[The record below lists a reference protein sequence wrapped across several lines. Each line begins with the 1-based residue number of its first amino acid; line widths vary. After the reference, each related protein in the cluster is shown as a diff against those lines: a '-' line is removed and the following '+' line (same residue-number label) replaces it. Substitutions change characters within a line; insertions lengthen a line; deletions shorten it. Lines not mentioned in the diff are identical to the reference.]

1 MIYEFTFENYRSY
14 RHEATIDFT
23 AKPINEFEQSLING
37 SNGQKL
43 LPVCAI
49 YGPNGGGKSSVIMA
63 ISELRSMVM
72 QPLIQ
77 LAFMKKKN
85 EKLGDASIDQLR
97 ESLSNVSTKN
107 AYYKWDSEG
116 AEKPIKYNILFEIES
131 YKYRYEFEILKEDI
145 FVENLYMENDGK
157 VEVIFERD
165 KESIYMCDQL
175 ESVDLE
181 NMNESLPILSYIA
194 MFKDIDFIDRVI
206 RFFMQIRILNYD
218 RPSLD
223 KRIFV
228 KQIEKDKK
236 RICNVIQSM
245 GIDIC
250 DIHIDYNDD
259 GSVDEIYTFHK
270 LLSGEI
276 KKLRLSEESGGTKKI
291 ISIIPVLL
299 DGIDNSYLFLIDE
312 LDAKLHPL
320 LTRYIINL
328 FHNSQTNIGN
338 GQLIYS
344 THDTVNLNKETFR
357 RDEIWFAEKDKDGI
371 SEIYALSDYILEDDK
386 NAGKKVRN
394 DATYNKDY
402 LTGRYGAIP
411 VLEDFDIIHE
421 E

>member
-1 MIYEFTFENYRSY
+1 MNLIYEFTFENYRSY

-107 AYYKWDSEG
+107 AYYKRDSEG

-245 GIDIC
+245 GIDIR
-250 DIHIDYNDD
+250 DIQIDYNDD

-320 LTRYIINL
+320 HLQR
-328 FHNSQTNIGN
+328 
-338 GQLIYS
+338 
-344 THDTVNLNKETFR
+344 
-357 RDEIWFAEKDKDGI
+357 
-371 SEIYALSDYILEDDK
+371 
-386 NAGKKVRN
+386 VRGG
-394 DATYNKDY
+394 
-402 LTGRYGAIP
+402 LQ
-411 VLEDFDIIHE
+411 
-421 E
+421 